1 MDGIYKLNL
10 RTQMGDL
17 DGFINIVTK
26 DKNLSGYIELMGS
39 KTEFSGGKVEGNNLY
54 INGKAKA
61 RIYNNKIWYTCWSK
75 GRYINNK
82 SQNEYGVIGNSCKK
96 GRIKIIKNCIDNKT
110 KIC

>member
-10 RTQMGDL
+10 KTQMGDL

-26 DKNLSGYIELMGS
+26 DKNLSGYIELMGN

-61 RIYNNKIWYTCWSK
+61 GFIT
-75 GRYINNK
+75 
-82 SQNEYGVIGNSCKK
+82 
-96 GRIKIIKNCIDNKT
+96 IKYDIHAEVKEDTLIIKAKT
-110 KIC
+110 NMGSFETVAKKVE